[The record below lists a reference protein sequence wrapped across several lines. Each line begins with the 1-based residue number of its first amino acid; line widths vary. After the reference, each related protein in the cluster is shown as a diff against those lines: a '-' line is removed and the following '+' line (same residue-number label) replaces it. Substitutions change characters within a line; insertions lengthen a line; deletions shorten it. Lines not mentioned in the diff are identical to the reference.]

1 MANSIA
7 QIIGKIFIIL
17 LSVIGFYLSIYHAT
31 WLLGSDV
38 TGIVYGGG
46 SYICILIVVCTQKIL
61 KRISALEQNFKG
73 KAEQKD

>member
-1 MANSIA
+1 MDTTEKVGRAVFPVLVA
-7 QIIGKIFIIL
+7 VGFL
-17 LSVIGFYLSIYHAT
+17 LSMYFASFLLRSYSAGAVI
-31 WLLGSDV
+31 
-38 TGIVYGGG
+38 GGG

>member
-1 MANSIA
+1 METTEKSGRAVFPVLVV
-7 QIIGKIFIIL
+7 GGFL
-17 LSVIGFYLSIYHAT
+17 LLMFYVSL
-31 WLLGSDV
+31 LLGSYAV
-38 TGIVYGGG
+38 VGTAICGG